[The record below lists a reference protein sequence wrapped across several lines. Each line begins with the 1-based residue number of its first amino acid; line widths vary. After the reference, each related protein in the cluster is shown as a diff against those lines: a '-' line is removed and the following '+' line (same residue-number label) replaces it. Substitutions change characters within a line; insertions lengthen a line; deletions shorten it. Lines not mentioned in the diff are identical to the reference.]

1 MRLFTV
7 VALASIIGA
16 PRLAAAEDPNE
27 SRVLTAPT
35 AWLPPANG
43 VVVTTTLD
51 HRFDGS
57 AVVGYGLGGLGALE
71 VGTDTDVRACATCDG
86 DADPI
91 YLGRAGFRMGLSQN
105 KLFRG
110 MPALLVGLRTTFAS
124 AGSARVRVSEA
135 YAVASRELGPVV
147 MHAGA
152 QLVDA
157 SADGRERGVKLKPIA
172 GLEWT
177 PGQYPNTTV
186 IADLAYVPLIREAS
200 TPALE
205 WVAGVGVRYLAFRD
219 WGAIEL
225 AVRIREDEGLGDT
238 TVMVRLNGVL
248 DPAHP
253 FGKRPA
259 KQSPR

>member
-7 VALASIIGA
+7 VMALASVIV
-16 PRLAAAEDPNE
+16 PRLAAADDPNE

-86 DADPI
+86 DAEPLF
-91 YLGRAGFRMGLSQN
+91 LGRAGFRMGLSQD

-110 MPALLVGLRTTFAS
+110 MPALVVGLRTTFAS
-124 AGSARVRVSEA
+124 SGSARVRVSEV
-135 YAVASRELGPVV
+135 YAVASRALGPVV
-147 MHAGA
+147 LHAGA

-157 SADGRERGVKLKPIA
+157 SADGRERGVELRPIA

-186 IADLAYVPLIREAS
+186 LADLAYVPLIREAA

-253 FGKRPA
+253 LGKRPA
-259 KQSPR
+259 RRSSR